1 MRIATMLIALAGL
14 VLAAG
19 CSDGDSNVDLGDNNN
34 DNGNVGNLS
43 TLVIQ
48 ECRNMPEDRDPIPIN
63 GLDFAPGANDPN
75 NQSFTNNCL

>member
-1 MRIATMLIALAGL
+1 MRTVYLLTVLAVLLLAGCEDTFDL
-14 VLAAG
+14 DADQG
-19 CSDGDSNVDLGDNNN
+19 DGTNAN
-34 DNGNVGNLS
+34 NLS
-43 TLVIQ
+43 SLVIQ